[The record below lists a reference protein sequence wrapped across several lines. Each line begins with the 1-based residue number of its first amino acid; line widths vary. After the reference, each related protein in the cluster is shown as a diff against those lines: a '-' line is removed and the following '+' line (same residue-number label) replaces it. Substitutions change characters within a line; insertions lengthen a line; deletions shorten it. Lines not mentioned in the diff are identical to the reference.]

1 MHITVELTAD
11 LIAAGVRHS
20 ATGCPAA
27 LAVAR
32 LCPAARRVCVVPV
45 RGIGGGAWVCRV
57 YGPGRRFRSGEL
69 PPAAAAWVGAYTGGA
84 EDLGPIGF
92 DLTLTEGER

>member
-1 MHITVELTAD
+1 MILRVELTAD
-11 LIAAGVRHS
+11 LIAAGVRS
-20 ATGCPAA
+20 SPTGCPAA
-27 LAVAR
+27 LAV
-32 LCPAARRVCVVPV
+32 LPHCPDARRVCVVPV

-84 EDLGPIGF
+84 EGLGPIGF
-92 DLTLTEGER
+92 DLNLEG